1 MSEKKIIPKM
11 EDFLHI
17 PYIYIFIFQ
26 GMKDHRVMNENTRY
40 LYIAYVLLTN
50 TFVTEKYAI
59 LIIQNTCH
67 IPKLSKPAKFC
78 CFHVS
83 TIKTM
88 KKYYL
93 SLL

>member
-1 MSEKKIIPKM
+1 
-11 EDFLHI
+11 
-17 PYIYIFIFQ
+17 
-26 GMKDHRVMNENTRY
+26 MKDHRVMNENTRY

-50 TFVTEKYAI
+50 SFVTEKYAI
-59 LIIQNTCH
+59 LIILNTCH

-93 SLL
+93 STIAS

>member
-1 MSEKKIIPKM
+1 
-11 EDFLHI
+11 
-17 PYIYIFIFQ
+17 
-26 GMKDHRVMNENTRY
+26 MKDHRVMNENTRY

-67 IPKLSKPAKFC
+67 IPKLSKPAKFG

-83 TIKTM
+83 TINTK

-93 SLL
+93 